1 MLDSPVQERFMVLRL
16 RDKIFPVRSLKS
28 AINAS
33 TDWDICL
40 LNSSL
45 FMKVEACSRIMSVVC
60 DIMKANFAKLTACK
74 PTRAPSVSYCI

>member
-1 MLDSPVQERFMVLRL
+1 MVLRL

-45 FMKVEACSRIMSVVC
+45 FMEVEACSLRHYEGNFHKTYSML
-60 DIMKANFAKLTACK
+60 ANLSSFCFLLYL
-74 PTRAPSVSYCI
+74 RYSYAPLLILMG